1 MNLFMADPVNSKY
14 IERFGTR
21 LRKIMSKPAVKELTR
36 LIEDNSCGTWVSGKN
51 FGKLRENLA
60 RRLGVNRNR
69 IPQVISGA
77 GAIEVYDEH
86 SNTSRVILS
95 T

>member
-1 MNLFMADPVNSKY
+1 MVDPVNSKY
-14 IERFGTR
+14 IEKVETIVRNA
-21 LRKIMSKPAVKELTR
+21 MSKPAVKELTR

-51 FGKLRENLA
+51 FGKLRENLS

-69 IPQVISGA
+69 IPQVIRNA
-77 GAIEVYDEH
+77 GAVEVYDEH
-86 SNTSRVILS
+86 SNTSRVILA

>member
-1 MNLFMADPVNSKY
+1 MVDPVNSKY
-14 IERFGTR
+14 IEVVGTR
-21 LRKIMSKPAVKELTR
+21 LRNTMSKLAVKELSK
-36 LIEDNSCGTWVSGKN
+36 LIEANSCGTWVSGKN

-60 RRLGVNRNR
+60 RRLGVSRNR
-69 IPQVISGA
+69 IPQVIRNA

-86 SNTSRVILS
+86 SNTSRVILA

>member
-1 MNLFMADPVNSKY
+1 
-14 IERFGTR
+14 
-21 LRKIMSKPAVKELTR
+21 MSKPTAARELSK
-36 LIEDNSCGTWVSGKN
+36 LIDENSCGTWVSGRN

-69 IPQVISGA
+69 IPQVIRSA

-86 SNTSRVILS
+86 SNTSRVVLA